1 MYRTF
6 SGSPGQVEAAA
17 NRPGF
22 MGWAH
27 RQKHRL
33 MHLALSGLSLVIA
46 LRLVNN
52 AHKHEDQQDELRK
65 LLKQEVRIKKAI
77 VARAPELAIDA
88 GLPVAQQATFKASL
102 QVLASQL
109 DAEPPNDTAADHTS
123 RADSGTSTAV
133 TTPLKKGVAVW

>member
-1 MYRTF
+1 MLYSNIVGPYEVERVRGKKKYALTTNLEYSKKKGKEIEYKF
-6 SGSPGQVEAAA
+6 LGLNQVK
-17 NRPGF
+17 PQF
-22 MGWAH
+22 
-27 RQKHRL
+27 
-33 MHLALSGLSLVIA
+33 HLV
-46 LRLVNN
+46 
-52 AHKHEDQQDELRK
+52 EELRK